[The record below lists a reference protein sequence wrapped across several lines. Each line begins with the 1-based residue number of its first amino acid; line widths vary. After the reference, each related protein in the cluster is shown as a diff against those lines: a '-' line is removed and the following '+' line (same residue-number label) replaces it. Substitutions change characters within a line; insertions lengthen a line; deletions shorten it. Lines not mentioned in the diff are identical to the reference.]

1 MERDISIADHTCV
14 SVNFNSHAHVERDK
28 RCKRAYIVWKIS
40 THTLT
45 WSVTEHGKISTLHW
59 IFQLTRSR
67 GAWRRWHWDLFR
79 FIAFQLTRS
88 RGAWPLKS
96 DSFPVFSHFNSHAHV
111 ERDYC
116 PYCNGGGH
124 DNFNSH
130 AHVERDE
137 NNFKNANKCGNFNSH
152 AHVERDIPRGQE
164 RQLYLI
170 STHTLTWSVTKEWNT
185 EKKDITDFN
194 SHAHVERDAA
204 LMHDCGDIQISTH
217 TLTWSVTRTA
227 IKHLIETG
235 DFNSHAHVERDF
247 YFSPIFRTVHK
258 ISTHTLTWS
267 VTCTYSLHLHRRN
280 ISTHTLTWSVTFW

>member
-1 MERDISIADHTCV
+1 MG
-14 SVNFNSHAHVERDK
+14 
-28 RCKRAYIVWKIS
+28 
-40 THTLT
+40 L
-45 WSVTEHGKISTLHW
+45 GKISD
-59 IFQLTRSR
+59 I
-67 GAWRRWHWDLFR
+67 
-79 FIAFQLTRS
+79 
-88 RGAWPLKS
+88 K
-96 DSFPVFSHFNSHAHV
+96 HFNSHAHV

-194 SHAHVERDAA
+194 SHAHVERD
-204 LMHDCGDIQISTH
+204 L
-217 TLTWSVTRTA
+217 
-227 IKHLIETG
+227 
-235 DFNSHAHVERDF
+235 
-247 YFSPIFRTVHK
+247 
-258 ISTHTLTWS
+258 
-267 VTCTYSLHLHRRN
+267 
-280 ISTHTLTWSVTFW
+280 